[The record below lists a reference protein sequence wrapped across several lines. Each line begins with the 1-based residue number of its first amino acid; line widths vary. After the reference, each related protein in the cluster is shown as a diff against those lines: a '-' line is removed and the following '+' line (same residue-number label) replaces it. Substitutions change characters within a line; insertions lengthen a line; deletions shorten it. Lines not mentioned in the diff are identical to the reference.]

1 MESEYTIKMENF
13 MKKSI
18 LVLILYFPL
27 AIYALGDAALGKTKS
42 AICAACHGAD
52 GVSVNVIWPNIAG
65 QHTTYI
71 VKQLQNFK
79 QGHDRNIPLM
89 TSIVATLSEKDM
101 DDLAVYYSQ
110 LKPFSGKMMDKYKV
124 RGEQLYR
131 AGDIDKLITA
141 CIACHGPKA
150 VGNAYA
156 GFPRLA
162 GQHAEYTIL
171 QLQAFKE
178 GKRANDLQEIMRD
191 ISGRMSQDDIESI
204 AHYLEGL

>member
-1 MESEYTIKMENF
+1 

-18 LVLILYFPL
+18 LALILYLPL
-27 AIYALGDAALGKTKS
+27 LLHALGDPALGKTKS
-42 AICAACHGAD
+42 TVCAACHGSE
-52 GVSVNVIWPNIAG
+52 GISVNPIWPNLAG
-65 QHTTYI
+65 QHATYLS
-71 VKQLQNFK
+71 KQLQNFK
-79 QGHDRNIPLM
+79 QGNDREIPTM
-89 TSIVATLSEKDM
+89 TPFVNALTKADM
-101 DDLAVYYSQ
+101 EDLAAYYSQ
-110 LKPFSGKMMDKYKV
+110 LKPATGKMLDKYKL

-131 AGDIDKLITA
+131 AGDAEKHITA

-150 VGNAYA
+150 TGNAYA

-162 GQHAEYTIL
+162 GQKAEYTIL

-191 ISGRMSQDDIESI
+191 ISGHMSQDDIKAI